1 METSI
6 NITITQN
13 VINGET
19 GAKILASLE
28 HFFKTAILK
37 KVEGLE
43 RPLQQKYRNFLER
56 SLGRFECYFDKT
68 LEQQIMEYLLINPQ
82 FKDIHN
88 YCIECIKKHN
98 DGCIEDICFIPVEA
112 YTVDGAWH
120 RDTIIENEIGDFER
134 PLYYIGHL
142 IYFDDLANTEF
153 CLNSA
158 HNSNNN
164 ADIYEKRIINA
175 QTNSS
180 VYFDGRLLHRGLK
193 NNNPKTRY
201 AIYISYTAS
210 NYSVKETQNIYF

>member
-6 NITITQN
+6 NITYTQN
-13 VINGET
+13 VINEES

-28 HFFKTAILK
+28 HYFKTSILK
-37 KVEGLE
+37 KIDGYE

-68 LEQQIMEYLLINPQ
+68 LEQQIMDYLLLNPQ

-88 YCIECIKKHN
+88 YCIERIKKHN

-112 YTVDGAWH
+112 NTPDGVWH
-120 RDTIIENEIGDFER
+120 RDTIIENEIADFER

-142 IYFDDLANTEF
+142 IYFDNLANTEF
-153 CLNSA
+153 CLNSE

-164 ADIYEKRIINA
+164 ADIYEKRMINA
-175 QTNSS
+175 QTYSS
-180 VYFDGRLLHRGLK
+180 VYFDGRILHRGLK
-193 NNNPKTRY
+193 NNSSNTRY

-210 NYSVKETQNIYF
+210 SYSVKETQNVYF

>member
-1 METSI
+1 MDTSI
-6 NITITQN
+6 NVTITQN
-13 VINGET
+13 VINEET

-28 HFFKTAILK
+28 DFFKTTILK
-37 KVEGLE
+37 KVEGIE

-68 LEQQIMEYLLINPQ
+68 LDQQIMDYLLSNAK

-88 YCIECIKKHN
+88 HCIECIKKYN

-112 YTVDGAWH
+112 NTPDGQWH

-134 PLYYIGHL
+134 PLYYIAHL

-158 HNSNNN
+158 HNSNNDPN
-164 ADIYEKRIINA
+164 IYEKLMTNA
-175 QTNSS
+175 QANSS
-180 VYFDGRLLHRGLK
+180 VFFDGRLLHRGLK
-193 NNNPKTRY
+193 NNNPNTRY

-210 NYSVKETQNIYF
+210 SYSVKETQNIYF

>member
-6 NITITQN
+6 NITYTQN
-13 VINGET
+13 VINGEC

-28 HFFKTAILK
+28 HFFKTSILK
-37 KVEGLE
+37 KIAGHE
-43 RPLQQKYRNFLER
+43 RPLVQKYRNFLER

-68 LEQQIMEYLLINPQ
+68 LEQQIMDHLLLNPR

-88 YCIECIKKHN
+88 YCIQRIKKHN

-112 YTVDGAWH
+112 NTPDGAWH
-120 RDTIIENEIGDFER
+120 RDTIIENEITDFER

-153 CLNSA
+153 CLNSE

-164 ADIYEKRIINA
+164 ADIYEKRMINA
-175 QTNSS
+175 ETFSS
-180 VYFDGRLLHRGLK
+180 VYFDGRTLHRGLK
-193 NNNPKTRY
+193 NNSDNTRY
-201 AIYISYTAS
+201 AIYISYIAS
-210 NYSVKETQNIYF
+210 SYSVKETQNIYL

>member
-6 NITITQN
+6 NIIYTQN
-13 VINGET
+13 VINEET

-28 HFFKTAILK
+28 EFFKTSILK
-37 KVEGLE
+37 KIAGYE
-43 RPLQQKYRNFLER
+43 RPLVQKYRNFLER

-68 LEQQIMEYLLINPQ
+68 LEQQTMDYLLLNPR

-88 YCIECIKKHN
+88 YCIDCIKKHN

-112 YTVDGAWH
+112 NTPDGVWH
-120 RDTIIENEIGDFER
+120 RDTIIENEIADFER

-153 CLNSA
+153 CLNSQ

-164 ADIYEKRIINA
+164 ADIYEKRMINA
-175 QTNSS
+175 ETYSS
-180 VYFDGRLLHRGLK
+180 VYFDGRTLHRGLK
-193 NNNPKTRY
+193 NNSGYTRY
-201 AIYISYTAS
+201 AIYISYIAS
-210 NYSVKETQNIYF
+210 SYSVKETQNIYL

>member
-1 METSI
+1 MD
-6 NITITQN
+6 ITYTQN

-28 HFFKTAILK
+28 DFFKTSILK
-37 KVEGLE
+37 KIAGYE
-43 RPLQQKYRNFLER
+43 RPLVQKYRNFLER

-68 LEQQIMEYLLINPQ
+68 LEQQIMDYLLLNLR

-88 YCIECIKKHN
+88 YCIDCIKKHN

-112 YTVDGAWH
+112 NTPDGVWH
-120 RDTIIENEIGDFER
+120 RDTIIENEIADFER

-153 CLNSA
+153 CLNSE

-164 ADIYEKRIINA
+164 ADIYEKRMINA
-175 QTNSS
+175 ETYSS
-180 VYFDGRLLHRGLK
+180 VYFDGRTLHRGLK
-193 NNNPKTRY
+193 NNSGYTRY
-201 AIYISYTAS
+201 AIYISYIAS
-210 NYSVKETQNIYF
+210 SYSVKETQNIYL

>member
-6 NITITQN
+6 NITYTQN

-28 HFFKTAILK
+28 DFFKTSILK
-37 KVEGLE
+37 KIAGYQ
-43 RPLQQKYRNFLER
+43 RPLVQKYRNFLER

-68 LEQQIMEYLLINPQ
+68 LEQQIMDYLLLNPR

-88 YCIECIKKHN
+88 YCIDCIKKHN

-112 YTVDGAWH
+112 NTPDGVWH
-120 RDTIIENEIGDFER
+120 RDTIIENEIADFER

-153 CLNSA
+153 CLNSQ

-164 ADIYEKRIINA
+164 ADIYEKRMINA
-175 QTNSS
+175 ETYSS
-180 VYFDGRLLHRGLK
+180 VYFDGRTLHRGLK
-193 NNNPKTRY
+193 NNSGYTRY
-201 AIYISYTAS
+201 AIYISYIAS
-210 NYSVKETQNIYF
+210 SYSVKETQNIYF